1 MTGMSNVTKLAGEP
15 SGQEF
20 LVFTLGDEEY
30 GIDILKVQEIRGYD
44 QVTRIANTP
53 AFIKGVT
60 NLRGVIVPIVD
71 LRVKFSQGDVEY
83 NDNTVVIVLNLG
95 QRVVGIVVDGVSD
108 VLSLTADQIR
118 PAPEFAVTL
127 STEYLTGLGAL
138 GERMLILVNIEKL
151 LNSEEMALL
160 DIAATP
166 GSFVSLRLLLH
177 QLCLRFPR
185 PFILRQHSRRN
196 PVPQH
201 VNGGPS
207 HIQEMI
213 NPHQQQ
219 DPGHRNVKARNGCRQ
234 HHQRR
239 ARYTRN
245 AFRGQ
250 HQR

>member
-1 MTGMSNVTKLAGEP
+1 MTGMTNVTKLASEP

-71 LRVKFSQGDVEY
+71 LRIKFSQVDVDY

-108 VLSLTADQIR
+108 VLSLTAEQIR

-138 GERMLILVNIEKL
+138 GDRMLILVNIEKL

-160 DIAATP
+160 DSAA
-166 GSFVSLRLLLH
+166 FVLDSAASEVLRSGVILPISSIEMNPMMCASGFLF
-177 QLCLRFPR
+177 QLR
-185 PFILRQHSRRN
+185 
-196 PVPQH
+196 
-201 VNGGPS
+201 GGW
-207 HIQEMI
+207 
-213 NPHQQQ
+213 HQQ
-219 DPGHRNVKARNGCRQ
+219 
-234 HHQRR
+234 
-239 ARYTRN
+239 
-245 AFRGQ
+245 
-250 HQR
+250 